1 MIDLHSHLLPGI
13 DDGPDDM
20 EGTVALAHAVAA
32 DGTHTI
38 AATPHCREDHPRVK
52 PVELAA
58 RADDVRKRLADEGLE
73 LEVVQGGEVA
83 ITWAAAASDDDLR
96 LVSLGGRGTDVLV
109 ETPHAPLQATFDMS
123 LESVVLRG
131 YRVLLAHPEVN
142 PTFQS
147 DPDRVRD
154 LAARGTLLQVTA
166 RSLLDGNRPG
176 AATKLARSLVAD
188 GTAHV
193 LASDAHSAGSF
204 RPPELAAGVAAAA
217 ALVGEA
223 RAGWMAEGAPAAIL
237 AGAEL
242 PQAPPVATPGP
253 GGLRARLL
261 GGRRRT

>member
-20 EGTVALAHAVAA
+20 EGTVALARAVAA
-32 DGTHTI
+32 DGTRTI
-38 AATPHCREDHPRVK
+38 AATPHCREDHPRVN
-52 PVELAA
+52 PAQLAA
-58 RADDVRKRLADEGLE
+58 RTNDVRERLAAEGLE
-73 LEVVQGGEVA
+73 LDVVQGGEVA

-96 LVSLGGRGTDVLV
+96 RVSYGGRGTDVLI
-109 ETPHAPLQATFDMS
+109 ETPHGPLQATFDMS

-147 DPDRVRD
+147 EPDRLRD
-154 LAARGTLLQVTA
+154 LARRGTLLQVTA
-166 RSLLDGNRPG
+166 RSLLGGNRAG
-176 AATKLARSLVAD
+176 AATQLARSLVAD

-223 RAGWMAEGAPAAIL
+223 RADWMAGDAPAAIL

-242 PQAPPVATPGP
+242 PQAPPVATSGRRA
-253 GGLRARLL
+253 LRARLL
-261 GGRRRT
+261 GGRRHT